1 MIELKDIIRFKKE
14 LYFNGAVQVDW
25 FYNKEKQNEIAKSFV
40 FHGPEYFGVS
50 EEDLTFKSHRLVDT
64 ASFANILT
72 NKLYGESALSNFF
85 MTIAPYGTGKSHL
98 AVTLASL
105 FSGNEEL
112 QKGIISN
119 IDKVDKKIGSDI
131 KDYHLKPNLVLVLN
145 GMKDFNLNY
154 EILNAT
160 QKVLDLHDVSS
171 DFLKTITK
179 SYDIAKNFVSNTFEN
194 FEEQYQKFAME
205 ILDNSPSTNL
215 KGFLLKN
222 ILQDS
227 NVFEVINKV
236 YYNINGTYIR
246 WDEGVSAGDILSK
259 IAETLCG
266 DRGKFNK
273 VVVFFD
279 EFGRYIE
286 YASSYPTRA
295 GDSALQQIYE
305 AVQDSED
312 KIIFVGFIQSD
323 LKSYLTRV
331 DRTANINRYIGR
343 YEASEKIHL
352 SSNLETIFA
361 NLIERTKPKEF
372 KDLVVTKIEKNI
384 GEWKKFHELF
394 ISWVPQSKNS
404 SVWGSFD
411 HFKKVVLEGIYPL
424 HPLTAW
430 MLSNLSSWL
439 QQRSS
444 LTFLERQIEAEGEK
458 ELNEFGDLLVVP
470 ATRII
475 RTEFFKEL
483 LAAEQEGRKQSE
495 YCILYNQILAR
506 HGDKL
511 DDRQKELLA
520 ANLIIRIGRLKTKSL
535 EETKQALAYASTF
548 TIKEV
553 ESLINQLEHDYGI
566 ISYDESANVFDFVA
580 DAIGINDFKRLVN
593 SKKRKL
599 DINLS
604 LVFDNAIDQVLPLEK
619 MDTAFGRKNQISTNE
634 WQFNQQIIHIDDIT
648 KNYLLNLV
656 NDWEQSTS
664 PDKPKG
670 KLVWIYISSDTDKE
684 KIESVSKL
692 LERFEFNKK
701 PIAFFILDD
710 QEDMFYGSLI
720 DYQISN
726 LFTPQEKE
734 KYSRFIQDFKDKADN
749 LVKDRF
755 SELVSKRI
763 ILTKKGL
770 TKIDKRPKLYMDSLF
785 EELYYSVIPFP
796 FTEFSN
802 KTLGKAK
809 KNLSRIGRLILSGA
823 AFQVIH
829 SETSEIKNRIEGVLF
844 EKRLGSWGIFNSD
857 YQLISPTN
865 LKVRKIYEEL
875 DELVEQKGSFGLDEV
890 FDIYQRPPYGINDYA
905 LALLIAT
912 YLIQRKIELRVSIN
926 DDRLR
931 LEEWG
936 NEIFTDKQVNFKG
949 LFDTSIIKV
958 DPDKSAGRY
967 LALYNK
973 VERNNDIDLCPSLWK
988 EYERL
993 KLEEDIPQELED
1005 KVMNLEMILKDGL
1018 KLQEQNLRY
1027 IGGLKS
1033 KFSDALR
1040 SNTSF
1045 KEIFEVLDGCDN
1057 IGGAVNGSA
1066 KYVYNSRHIEEANNM
1081 INKCH
1086 GYINEKFANFVTN
1099 LKCQS
1104 YAQVSGFEKWVKQI
1118 IESLIRYNYHD
1129 EARKLRTKLTQILDD
1144 LTIIQKLQNIN
1155 DTVQNYLSRNRPNN
1169 TTGYNDLIKMKNEGK
1184 EILDLLLNHKVD
1196 KNYLNE
1202 NIEKVNNNL
1211 IKIEEYIN
1219 KLTEEVSEI
1228 YDSMYELSTV
1238 EESQNFLL
1246 HIKSVLNK
1254 SINEVDRE
1262 GIEQAAND
1270 LQNFLND
1277 IQNLEKY
1284 KDNRKE
1290 LILEL
1295 SGLKN
1300 KWVEIESEIEFA
1312 PILENHKSRLIARL
1326 NHMEERWAVN
1336 YINIRENLNTLDAS
1350 ECTTWI
1356 NHTKVIPSYIS
1367 DSTIET
1373 LKEIKRLINKRL
1385 NELEVDAVISLFSN
1399 LTDEQKVIALAK
1411 LQTLVNASL
1420 TRG

>member
-1 MIELKDIIRFKKE
+1 MMQLRDIIRFKKE

-25 FYNKEKQNEIAKSFV
+25 FYNLEKQSEVAKSFV

-50 EEDLTFKSHRLVDT
+50 EDDLTYKSHRLVDT

-72 NKLYGESALSNFF
+72 NKLYGESPLSNFF

-105 FSGNEEL
+105 FSGSEDL
-112 QKGIISN
+112 QKGIITN
-119 IDKVDKKIGSDI
+119 IGKVDNKIGSDL
-131 KDYHLKPNLVLVLN
+131 KKYQLKPNLVLVLN

-160 QKVLDLHDVSS
+160 QKVLALHEVSS

-194 FEEQYQKFAME
+194 YEEQYQIFAKE
-205 ILDNSPSTNL
+205 TLENSPSTNL
-215 KGFLLKN
+215 KGYLLEN

-236 YYNINGTYIR
+236 YYSINGTYIR
-246 WDEGVSAGDILSK
+246 WDEGVSAGDILTK
-259 IAETLCG
+259 IADTLCG
-266 DRGKFNK
+266 DRGQFNK
-273 VVVFFD
+273 VVLFFD

-372 KDLVVTKIEKNI
+372 KDLVVDKIEKNI
-384 GEWKKFHELF
+384 GEWKKFHDLF
-394 ISWVPQSKNS
+394 TSWVPQSKNS

-444 LTFLERQIEAEGEK
+444 LTFLERQIESEGEK

-470 ATRII
+470 STRII

-511 DDRQKELLA
+511 DERQKEVLA
-520 ANLIIRIGRLKTKSL
+520 ANLIIRIGRFKTKSL
-535 EETKQALAYASTF
+535 EETKQALAYASNF

-553 ESLINQLEHDYGI
+553 ENVINQLEHDFGI
-566 ISYDESANVFDFVA
+566 ISYDESAHVFDFVA

-604 LVFDNAIDQVLPLEK
+604 LIFDNAIDQVLPLEK
-619 MDTAFGRKNQISTNE
+619 MDTAFGRKNQISTSE
-634 WQFNQQIIHIDDIT
+634 WQFNQQIVHIDDIS
-648 KNYLLNLV
+648 KNYLLNIV
-656 NDWEQSTS
+656 NEWEQATS
-664 PDKPKG
+664 PEKPKG
-670 KLVWIYISSDTDKE
+670 KLVWVYISSDTDSAKVE
-684 KIESVSKL
+684 AISKL
-692 LERFEFNKK
+692 LERFAFNKM
-701 PIAFFILDD
+701 PIAFFVLDD
-710 QEDMFYGSLI
+710 KEDMFYESLI

-726 LFTPQEKE
+726 LFTAQEKE
-734 KYSRFIQDFKDKADN
+734 KYSRFILDFKDKADN
-749 LVKDRF
+749 LVQDRF
-755 SELVSKRI
+755 SDLVSKRI
-763 ILTKKGL
+763 ILTENGL
-770 TKIDKRPKLYMDSLF
+770 GKVDKRPKLYFDSLF
-785 EELYYSVIPFP
+785 EELYNSAIPFP

-829 SETSEIKNRIEGVLF
+829 SETTEIKNRIEGVLF
-844 EKRLGSWGIFNSD
+844 EKRLGSWGIFNND

-875 DELVEQKGSFGLDEV
+875 DQIVEQEGSFGLDKI

-926 DDRLR
+926 DGRLR

-936 NEIFTDKQVNFKG
+936 NEIFTDKQVNFKD
-949 LFDTSIIKV
+949 LFDTTVIKV

-967 LALYNK
+967 LSLYNK
-973 VERNNDIDLCPSLWK
+973 VERNNDIDVCPSLWND
-988 EYERL
+988 YEKL
-993 KLEEDIPQELED
+993 KLEEDIPSELED
-1005 KVMNLEMILKDGL
+1005 KVMNLEMILKDGV
-1018 KLQEQNLRY
+1018 KLHEQNIRY
-1027 IGGLKS
+1027 MGGLKS
-1033 KFSDALR
+1033 KLSDALR
-1040 SNTSF
+1040 SNTNF
-1045 KEIFEVLDGCDN
+1045 KEIFEVLDGCEVID
-1057 IGGAVNGSA
+1057 GAVNNSA
-1066 KYVYNSRHIEEANNM
+1066 KYVYNNRHVEEANNM

-1086 GYINEKFANFVTN
+1086 SYINEKFPNFVAN

-1104 YAQVSGFEKWVKQI
+1104 YAQVSGFEKWIKQI
-1118 IESLIRYNYHD
+1118 IESLIRYDYNE
-1129 EARKLRTKLTQILDD
+1129 EARKLKTKLNQILDD
-1144 LTIIQKLQNIN
+1144 LTTIQKLQNIN
-1155 DTVQNYLSRNRPNN
+1155 DTVQSYLSRNRPTN
-1169 TTGYNDLIKMKNEGK
+1169 TSGHDDLIRMKNEGK
-1184 EILDLLLNHKVD
+1184 ETLELVLNQNAEKRH
-1196 KNYLNE
+1196 LNE
-1202 NIEKVNNNL
+1202 NIEKINANL
-1211 IKIEEYIN
+1211 SRIEEYLN
-1219 KLTEEVSEI
+1219 KLTEEVSKI

-1238 EESQNFLL
+1238 EECKNFLS
-1246 HIKSVLNK
+1246 HIRSVLSK

-1277 IQNLEKY
+1277 IQGIDKY

-1290 LILEL
+1290 LILEI

-1300 KWVEIESEIEFA
+1300 KWEDIESEIEFA
-1312 PILENHKSRLIARL
+1312 PILENHEGMLVARL
-1326 NHMEERWAVN
+1326 NQMEDRWAAN
-1336 YINIRENLNTLDAS
+1336 YINIKEKINTWDAS
-1350 ECTTWI
+1350 ECSTWI
-1356 NHTKVIPSYIS
+1356 EQTKVIPSFIS
-1367 DSTIET
+1367 DSTLEIS
-1373 LKEIKRLINKRL
+1373 KEIKKLVNNRL
-1385 NELEVDAVISLFSN
+1385 NELEVDAVISLFSH
-1399 LTDEQKVIALAK
+1399 LTDEQKVIALSK
-1411 LQTLVNASL
+1411 LQELV
-1420 TRG
+1420 

>member
-1 MIELKDIIRFKKE
+1 MQLRDIIRFKKE

-25 FYNKEKQNEIAKSFV
+25 FYNIEKQSEVAKSFV

-50 EEDLTFKSHRLVDT
+50 EDDLTYKSHRLVDT

-72 NKLYGESALSNFF
+72 NKLYGESPLSNFF

-105 FSGNEEL
+105 FSGSEDL
-112 QKGIISN
+112 QKGIITN
-119 IDKVDKKIGSDI
+119 IGKIDTKIGSDI
-131 KDYHLKPNLVLVLN
+131 KEYQLKPNLVLVLN

-160 QKVLDLHDVSS
+160 QRVLVLHDVSS
-171 DFLKTITK
+171 DFLKAITK

-194 FEEQYQKFAME
+194 YEDHYQIVAKE
-205 ILDNSPSTNL
+205 TLEKCPSTNL
-215 KGFLLKN
+215 KGYLLEN

-236 YYNINGTYIR
+236 YYSINGTYIR
-246 WDEGVSAGDILSK
+246 WDEGVSAGDILTK

-266 DRGKFNK
+266 DRGQFNK

-305 AVQDSED
+305 SVQDSED

-343 YEASEKIHL
+343 YEASEKFHL

-361 NLIERTKPKEF
+361 NLIERTKLKEF
-372 KDLVVTKIEKNI
+372 KCLVVDKIEKNI
-384 GEWKKFHELF
+384 DEWKKFHDLF
-394 ISWVPQSKNS
+394 TSWVPQSKNS
-404 SVWGSFD
+404 SVWGNFD
-411 HFKKVVLEGIYPL
+411 HFRKVVLEGIYPL

-444 LTFLERQIEAEGEK
+444 LTFLERQIESEGEK

-470 ATRII
+470 STRII

-495 YCILYNQILAR
+495 YCILYNQILVR

-511 DDRQKELLA
+511 DERQKEVLA
-520 ANLIIRIGRLKTKSL
+520 ANLIIRIGRFKTKSL
-535 EETKQALAYASTF
+535 EETKQALAYASNF
-548 TIKEV
+548 TLKEV
-553 ESLINQLEHDYGI
+553 DNVINQLEHDFGI
-566 ISYDESANVFDFVA
+566 ISYDESAHVFDFVA

-599 DINLS
+599 DLNLS

-634 WQFNQQIIHIDDIT
+634 WQFNQQIVHIDDIT
-648 KNYLLNLV
+648 KNYLLNIV
-656 NDWEQSTS
+656 NDWEQATS

-670 KLVWIYISSDTDKE
+670 KLVWVYISSGTE
-684 KIESVSKL
+684 TTKIEAVSKL
-692 LERFEFNKK
+692 LDRSEFDKI
-701 PIAFFILDD
+701 PVAFFILDD
-710 QEDMFYGSLI
+710 QEDMFYDSLI

-734 KYSRFIQDFKDKADN
+734 KYSRFILDFKDKADN

-755 SELVSKRI
+755 SDLVSKRI
-763 ILTKKGL
+763 ILTKNGL
-770 TKIDKRPKLYMDSLF
+770 GKIDKRPKLYFDSLF
-785 EELYYSVIPFP
+785 EGLYNSVIPFP

-844 EKRLGSWGIFNSD
+844 EKRSGSWGIFNNE

-875 DELVEQKGSFGLDEV
+875 DGLVEQKGSFALDKV

-905 LALLIAT
+905 LALLLAT
-912 YLIQRKIELRVSIN
+912 YLVQRKIELRVSIN
-926 DDRLR
+926 DNRLR

-936 NEIFTDKQVNFKG
+936 NEVFTDKQVNFKD
-949 LFDTSIIKV
+949 LFDTTVIKV
-958 DPDKSAGRY
+958 DPDKSSARY

-973 VERNNDIDLCPSLWK
+973 VERNNDIDVCPSLWK
-988 EYERL
+988 EYEKL
-993 KLEEDIPQELED
+993 KLEEDIPSELED
-1005 KVMNLEMILKDGL
+1005 KIMNLEMILKDGV

-1027 IGGLKS
+1027 MGGLKS
-1033 KFSDALR
+1033 KLSDALR
-1040 SNTSF
+1040 SNTNF
-1045 KEIFEVLDGCDN
+1045 KEIFEVLDGCEVID
-1057 IGGAVNGSA
+1057 GAVNNST
-1066 KYVYNSRHIEEANNM
+1066 KYIYNNRHVEEANNM

-1086 GYINEKFANFVTN
+1086 SYINEKFPDFVAN

-1104 YAQVSGFEKWVKQI
+1104 YAQVSGFEKWIKQI
-1118 IESLIRYNYHD
+1118 IESLIRYDYN
-1129 EARKLRTKLTQILDD
+1129 EKARKLKTKLNQILDD
-1144 LTIIQKLQNIN
+1144 LTTIQKLQNIN
-1155 DTVQNYLSRNRPNN
+1155 DTVQSYLSRNRPTN
-1169 TTGYNDLIKMKNEGK
+1169 TSGHDDLIRMKNEGK
-1184 EILDLLLNHKVD
+1184 ETLELVLNQNAEKRH
-1196 KNYLNE
+1196 LSE
-1202 NIEKVNNNL
+1202 NIEKINTNL
-1211 IKIEEYIN
+1211 SRIEEYLN
-1219 KLTEEVSEI
+1219 KLTEEVSKI

-1238 EESQNFLL
+1238 EECKSFLS
-1246 HIKSVLNK
+1246 HIRSVLSK

-1277 IQNLEKY
+1277 IQGIDKY

-1290 LILEL
+1290 LVLEI

-1300 KWVEIESEIEFA
+1300 KWEDIESEIKFA
-1312 PILENHKSRLIARL
+1312 PILENHEGMLVARL
-1326 NHMEERWAVN
+1326 NQMEDRWAAN
-1336 YINIRENLNTLDAS
+1336 YINIKENIKTWDAS
-1350 ECTTWI
+1350 ECSTWI
-1356 NHTKVIPSYIS
+1356 EQTKVIPSFIC

-1373 LKEIKRLINKRL
+1373 AKEIKKIVINRL
-1385 NELEVDAVISLFSN
+1385 NELEVDAVITLFSH
-1399 LTDEQKVIALAK
+1399 LTDEQKVIALSK
-1411 LQTLVNASL
+1411 LQELV
-1420 TRG
+1420 